1 MNAPAMI
8 FTMWI
13 GSFDVNGTYIGRAF
27 ASDRS
32 CKDVAS
38 VRPTMDAE
46 FDVIDEDTTTAN
58 MVRRNS

>member
-1 MNAPAMI
+1 MDATAMI

-13 GSFDVNGTYIGRAF
+13 GSFDVNGTYIGRAI

-46 FDVIDEDTTTAN
+46 FEVIEETTTN